1 MPEAFFLVCGDRV
14 DFDLEKE
21 VAGVGYAE
29 VFDYAVAEMV
39 RNVSHAALKEGGV
52 ELAVCQRHRGIAADQ
67 IVKLKKRLVA
77 DVVNGKIDVRDVEI
91 PEYEFVDEDAG
102 ADSDSDDDSDDTEEQ
117 EE

>member
-1 MPEAFFLVCGDRV
+1 MPEAFFLVCGGRV

-67 IVKLKKRLVA
+67 IVKLFQSNHRRSLL
-77 DVVNGKIDVRDVEI
+77 NISWPCGCR
-91 PEYEFVDEDAG
+91 G
-102 ADSDSDDDSDDTEEQ
+102 S
-117 EE
+117 